1 MNHAIILAGG
11 VGSRFWPLSRESE
24 PKQFL
29 NICSDKPM
37 IEETIRRILP
47 LVKKENIY
55 IATNKGHNQ
64 KIKECQYSLSLPAEN
79 FLFEPEG
86 KNTLAPIALLSQ
98 KINNRDPDAVV
109 VVLPSD
115 HFIKDVK
122 RFVKLLGEGIAISKK
137 GYIVTL
143 GIKTTRPET
152 GYGYIRAKVKAKVKV
167 KNKILRFFKVNKF
180 IEKPTLTKA
189 KKLIS
194 DKSYFWNSGVFIF
207 RANII
212 LGEIK
217 RLLPTVYKIIM
228 SMNSQRN
235 FNKLWRT
242 LPAISIDYAIMEKTD
257 KTVVLPADCGWT
269 DLGDWQ
275 SLAEFLAG
283 DRCGNIFKGNCLDL
297 ESKSTFVW
305 AGKRLV
311 ATLGLKDI
319 IIVDTQD
326 ALLVCT
332 KDRTQDIKKI
342 VQLLKQKNIK
352 GQI

>member
-11 VGSRFWPLSRESE
+11 VGSRFWPLSRESQ

-29 NICSDKPM
+29 NICSDRPM
-37 IEETIRRILP
+37 IEETVRRIYP

-55 IATNKGHNQ
+55 IAANRGHNQ
-64 KIKECQYSLSLPAEN
+64 KIRECQHGLKIVSRN

-86 KNTLAPIALLSQ
+86 KNTLAPIAVLSQ

-115 HFIKDVK
+115 HLIKDAK
-122 RFVKLLGEGIAISKK
+122 RFVKLLRQGITICKK

-152 GYGYIRAKVKAKVKV
+152 GYGYIKAKVKAKVKV
-167 KNKILRFFKVNKF
+167 KNKILRFFKVDKF
-180 IEKPTLTKA
+180 IEKPTLAKA
-189 KKLIS
+189 KKFIS
-194 DKSYFWNSGVFIF
+194 DKGYFWNSGVFIF
-207 RANII
+207 RANVI

-217 RLLPTVYKIIM
+217 RFTPEVYKIIM
-228 SMNSQRN
+228 SINSRCD
-235 FNKLWRT
+235 FNKLWHT
-242 LPAISIDYAIMEKTD
+242 LPSISIDYAIMEKTD

-269 DLGDWQ
+269 DLGNWQ
-275 SLAEFLAG
+275 SLAEVIAT

-311 ATLGLKDI
+311 ATLGLKDT
-319 IIVDTQD
+319 IIVDTPD

-332 KDRTQDIKKI
+332 RDRAQDIKKI
-342 VQLLKQKNIK
+342 VELLKQKNIK

>member
-1 MNHAIILAGG
+1 
-11 VGSRFWPLSRESE
+11 
-24 PKQFL
+24 
-29 NICSDKPM
+29 
-37 IEETIRRILP
+37 
-47 LVKKENIY
+47 VKKENIY

-64 KIKECQYSLSLPAEN
+64 KIKECQYSLKLPAGN

-86 KNTLAPIALLSQ
+86 KNTLAPIAVLSQ

-122 RFVKLLGEGIAISKK
+122 RFVKLLRQGIAISKK

-167 KNKILRFFKVNKF
+167 KNKILRFFKVDKF

-207 RANII
+207 RASIM
-212 LGEIK
+212 LEEIK
-217 RLLPTVYKIIM
+217 RFTPQAYNTIM
-228 SMNSQRN
+228 RMDKQRN

-242 LPAISIDYAIMEKTD
+242 LPSVSIDYAIMEKTD
-257 KTVVLPADCGWT
+257 KAVVLPADCGWT
-269 DLGDWQ
+269 DLGSWQ
-275 SLAEFLAG
+275 SLTEVIAT
-283 DRCGNIFKGNCLDL
+283 DSQGNIFRGNCLDL
-297 ESKSTFVW
+297 ESKTTFVW
-305 AGKRLV
+305 AGDRLV
-311 ATLGLKDI
+311 ATLGLKDVVV
-319 IIVDTQD
+319 VDTKD
-326 ALLVCT
+326 ALLVCA
-332 KDRTQDIKKI
+332 KDKTQDVKRI
-342 VQLLKQKNIK
+342 VQLLKQKNLK
-352 GQI
+352 RQI